1 MPKFI
6 SISFYH
12 TALYRAGR
20 FEFRASSPRP
30 PLPLSPKCCL
40 FRDLIR
46 ARGEDELRL
55 TYARSLGGSVLS
67 VNERYEWKGTGPLW
81 AGLVGA
87 VKDREG
93 SIG

>member
-20 FEFRASSPRP
+20 FEFF
-30 PLPLSPKCCL
+30 PLPRKCL

-55 TYARSLGGSVLS
+55 THARGLGVSVLS
-67 VNERYEWKGTGPLW
+67 VNERYERHGTGSLW
-81 AGLVGA
+81 AGLV
-87 VKDREG
+87 
-93 SIG
+93 